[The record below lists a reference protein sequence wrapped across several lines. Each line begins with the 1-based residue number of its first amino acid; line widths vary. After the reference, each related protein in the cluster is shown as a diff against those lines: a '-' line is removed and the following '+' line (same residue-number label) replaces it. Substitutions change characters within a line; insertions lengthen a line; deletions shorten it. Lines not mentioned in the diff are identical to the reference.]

1 MACEH
6 PLSQV
11 YSFVVVMQGREGRHT
26 LPVTVCA
33 RPSEAE
39 HAARVIAW
47 LELTVLAGSTDDP
60 ELFE

>member
-1 MACEH
+1 MSCEP

-11 YSFVVVMQGREGRHT
+11 FTFVVVMQGREGRHT
-26 LPVTVCA
+26 MPVTVCA
-33 RPSEAE
+33 RPGDAE

-60 ELFE
+60 ELYD